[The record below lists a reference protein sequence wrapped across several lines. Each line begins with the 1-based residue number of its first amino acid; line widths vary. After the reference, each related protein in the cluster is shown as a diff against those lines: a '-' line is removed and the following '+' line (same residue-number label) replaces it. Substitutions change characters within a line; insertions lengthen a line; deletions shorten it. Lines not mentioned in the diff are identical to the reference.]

1 MIKLKIINKNKY
13 EYYLKDKEENNYI
26 VRLDFYDIEKEPKI
40 GDYIY
45 FSKELLNSKY
55 SGYSTRYTF
64 GNIKSKYGKKNISI
78 DDIDVI
84 KVVIDKTEIYL
95 KRLYG

>member
-1 MIKLKIINKNKY
+1 MIKLKIVNKDSYNY
-13 EYYLKDKEENNYI
+13 DLKDEDEYNYNLN
-26 VRLDFYDIEKEPKI
+26 LDFWDIKEKPKI

-45 FSKELLNSKY
+45 INKELLNSKY
-55 SGYSTRYTF
+55 DGYSISYVF
-64 GNIKSKYGKKNISI
+64 GSLQSKYGKENILL

-84 KVVIDKTEIYL
+84 KVVINKTEAYL